1 MFWVMKLSIK
11 NYTAF
16 DVETANNSRDSICS
30 IGIVRVENNE
40 VVFAEEILIN
50 PECDFN
56 FFNTRIHGIN
66 QEMVS
71 DKPTF
76 PQVWDKISRLFSDT
90 VLVAHNAKSM
100 DLCALCRTLE
110 KYNLTV
116 PKIKYICTY
125 ELAKELISKSECGAY
140 RLDVLCNKFKINL
153 NTHHNALDDAMAC
166 KDLLE
171 HFKNCNPESIES
183 KPYYFSSSNSDCD
196 CYKEHKTIYSNKTLA
211 MQEFQ
216 QIIISVLSDGFV
228 SDKEATALLSWMKT
242 HSDLKGYYPFDK
254 LFDTVDTILIDMKV
268 DNEEEKILLEILDAF
283 VSPQTSEVK
292 AEINGKSICLS
303 GDFVFGSK
311 KDVENYLTSR
321 GAVVVSSVT
330 KKVDILILGESGSA
344 AWKYGNY
351 GSKYEKATQLNEK
364 GASII
369 IYKEKDILGD

>member
-1 MFWVMKLSIK
+1 MNIK

-16 DVETANNSRDSICS
+16 DVETANNYRDSICS
-30 IGIVRVENNE
+30 IGIVRVENDE

-56 FFNTRIHGIN
+56 FFNTRIHGIT

-71 DKPTF
+71 NKPTF
-76 PQVWDKISRLFSDT
+76 PQVWDKISDLFIDT

-110 KYNLTV
+110 KYDLPI

-125 ELAKELISKSECGAY
+125 ELAKELVSKSECGAY

-171 HFKNCNPESIES
+171 HFKKYNSENIEA
-183 KPYYFSSSNSDCD
+183 KPYYFSTKSSDCD
-196 CYKEHKTIYSNKTLA
+196 CHNEHKTIYSDKTLA

-216 QIIISVLSDGFV
+216 QIIISVLSDGLV
-228 SDKEATALLSWMKT
+228 SGIEANSLLSWMKS

-254 LFDTVDTILIDMKV
+254 LFDTVDTILMDMKV
-268 DNEEEKILLEILDAF
+268 DYEEEKILLEILDAF
-283 VSPQTSEVK
+283 ISPQTSEIK
-292 AEINGKSICLS
+292 SEINGKCICLS
-303 GDFVFGSK
+303 GDFLYGSK
-311 KDVENYLTSR
+311 KDVENYLTSK

-330 KKVDILILGESGSA
+330 KKVDMLILGESGSA

-369 IYKEKDILGD
+369 IYKEKDIIGD